1 MRGAVLRLGLSQ
13 VEGVAEGPVLSTA
26 EGPVLSTAEG
36 PRWVRAGAVGNAME
50 LSGAQG
56 LRRQPQ

>member
-1 MRGAVLRLGLSQ
+1 MRGGVLRLGLSQ
-13 VEGVAEGPVLSTA
+13 VEGVA